1 MFNKIF
7 NSSSSSLPL
16 STTKS
21 TSKTTSSSLKSS
33 KFSSSLKR
41 HYSFSSKLRSLILPL
56 IVLLACILFSASET
70 VANDD
75 TPQIIGNAQFFRR
88 NAKWSNLPSGGGSL
102 VSGRGNF
109 RPGFHSSLDTQE
121 ILSAE
126 PLFLLKRSYQLPERK
141 TPFAMF
147 DRPYFTDF
155 ARRR

>member
-1 MFNKIF
+1 M
-7 NSSSSSLPL
+7 SSSLSNSTQL
-16 STTKS
+16 TTTKT
-21 TSKTTSSSLKSS
+21 TSSSSLKSS
-33 KFSSSLKR
+33 KFSSSFKR

-126 PLFLLKRSYQLPERK
+126 PLFLLKVGNSKKYI
-141 TPFAMF
+141 
-147 DRPYFTDF
+147 
-155 ARRR
+155 